1 MWNLI
6 YKHNNRVWLT
16 YKKPGVLWTA
26 LWCRSL
32 TSHAPSLLY
41 LTFSTTAQ
49 SAREDLVPLST
60 HMSGLTDN
68 TGLTDCS
75 IIAR

>member
-26 LWCRSL
+26 LWCHSL

-49 SAREDLVPLST
+49 DRMCSVSQRGFGASVNT
-60 HMSGLTDN
+60 HEQSD
-68 TGLTDCS
+68 
-75 IIAR
+75 R